1 MDADKILM
9 FRGEIK
15 MDEQKVRDAIKYF
28 KKEID
33 FAEKRKSDCSEI
45 MLSVFEDEIDTVN
58 TVIEA
63 LEKQLPK
70 KPKEMKYKPLRD
82 SGWKYECPTCRGA
95 CGENVYHYDI
105 TKDEMYCTTCGQKLD
120 WSE

>member
-1 MDADKILM
+1 MN
-9 FRGEIK
+9 
-15 MDEQKVRDAIKYF
+15 EQKVREAIKYF

-33 FAEKRKSDCSEI
+33 FAERRKSDCSET
-45 MLSVFEDEIDTVN
+45 MLSVFEDEIDTAN

-70 KPKEMKYKPLRD
+70 KPIERH
-82 SGWKYECPTCRGA
+82 YEEEGEEPYIKVSCPNGCRFQPSRTS
-95 CGENVYHYDI
+95 N
-105 TKDEMYCTTCGQKLD
+105 YCRECGQRLD